1 MFQFPGFASV
11 TYVFSAGY
19 SRSCG
24 FPHSDIHGSKPV
36 RGSPWLFAAYHVL
49 HRLSAPRHPPNALK
63 SLDRSHF
70 SMPRDPDD
78 TPWNEERPNS
88 RWPAFAGFW
97 DHRHW
102 KDQLQGFA
110 SPPVPPDDGAGKA
123 CGQARLAMSRTT
135 CNRTPPVPWHG
146 KSNPFF
152 TMSKIPSPAEKRPAN
167 PVSSWGRPASS
178 TDCAKDQWEHA
189 ARARKLRGSH
199 RTWWSQTGS
208 NRRPPACKA
217 GALPTELWPRQ
228 GTVVRCQSSGRP
240 DH

>member
-135 CNRTPPVPWHG
+135 CKNARPPCHG
-146 KSNPFF
+146 TESQ
-152 TMSKIPSPAEKRPAN
+152 IPSSQCQRSNHQPRSDRQILSRPGVVQPQAPIVPKTNGNMLPALESFAVRTAPGGARRDRTDDLLLAKQALSQLSYG
-167 PVSSWGRPASS
+167 PV
-178 TDCAKDQWEHA
+178 T
-189 ARARKLRGSH
+189 
-199 RTWWSQTGS
+199 
-208 NRRPPACKA
+208 
-217 GALPTELWPRQ
+217 
-228 GTVVRCQSSGRP
+228 GTVVRCLRTSDP
-240 DH
+240 